1 MGSEITIQQIE
12 ARLAAVENKVRELQ
26 DRWANGQ
33 SLVNGDKEGASHS
46 VNDLFSDKTDLMQAM
61 DDLMAR
67 LGITGGPVI
76 SPEELQKKMRAA
88 GISGNEFSEGIIAMR
103 EE

>member
-1 MGSEITIQQIE
+1 MGSEISIQQIE
-12 ARLAAVENKVRELQ
+12 ARLTAVENQVRELQ
-26 DRWANGQ
+26 DRLSNGQ
-33 SLVNGDKEGASHS
+33 SLVNGNKEGESHS
-46 VNDLFSDKTDLMQAM
+46 VNDLFSDKADLMQAM
-61 DDLMAR
+61 DDLIAR
-67 LGITGGPVI
+67 LGITGPVI